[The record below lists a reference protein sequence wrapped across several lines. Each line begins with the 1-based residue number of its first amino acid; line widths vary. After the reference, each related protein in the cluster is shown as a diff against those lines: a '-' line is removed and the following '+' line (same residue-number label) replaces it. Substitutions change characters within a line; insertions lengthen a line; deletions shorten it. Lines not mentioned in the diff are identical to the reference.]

1 VTARIFR
8 GFALSL
14 LLFLFAAPAGA
25 GTACSEKVPT
35 PDTVKK
41 ALDLGLKTRSTLEAS
56 GTRVAIIGRIGSDL
70 SEYGLRYSHAGFV
83 WRDHPSGRWRVVH
96 MLNQCGTPNSDLFAE
111 GLGNFFL
118 DDPLVYEALLVIP
131 SAELQAHIVRVL
143 GSELPRRFYE
153 PKYSLIAN
161 PWATLYQNS
170 NQWLLE
176 VTAAASSDAAAA
188 SRAAAQRWLRLQ
200 GYAPA
205 VLVLPPLKRLG
216 ARLFAANTRF
226 DDHTTVEWST
236 SRYNVVSVESVERFM
251 RRIDVEARSVMVTLE

>member
-1 VTARIFR
+1 VIARILR
-8 GFALSL
+8 GFALA
-14 LLFLFAAPAGA
+14 LLFLFTATAGA
-25 GTACSEKVPT
+25 GTTCSDKLPT
-35 PDTVKK
+35 PDAVRK
-41 ALDLGLKTRSTLEAS
+41 ALDLGLKTRSTLDAS
-56 GTRVAIIGRIGSDL
+56 GARVAIIARIGSDL

-118 DDPLVYEALLVIP
+118 DNPLVYEALLVIP
-131 SAELQAHIVRVL
+131 STELQAHIVRVL

-153 PKYSLIAN
+153 QKYSLIAN

-188 SRAAAQRWLRLQ
+188 NRAAAQHWLRLQ
-200 GYAPA
+200 GYTPA

-226 DDHTTVEWST
+226 
-236 SRYNVVSVESVERFM
+236 R
-251 RRIDVEARSVMVTLE
+251 